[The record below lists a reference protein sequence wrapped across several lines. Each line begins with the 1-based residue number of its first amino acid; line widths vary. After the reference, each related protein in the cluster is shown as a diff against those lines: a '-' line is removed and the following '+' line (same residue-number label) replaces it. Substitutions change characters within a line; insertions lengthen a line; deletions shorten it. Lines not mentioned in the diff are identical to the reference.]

1 MGDDAIEKLSEE
13 QITDALGAYPRWSE
27 IGGQITRTFEFDD
40 FVGSMAFVN
49 KVADYAERV
58 QHHPDILIR
67 YNKVTLTVSTHDAGG
82 ITVKDFELAENANQ
96 CAEQPV

>member
-1 MGDDAIEKLSEE
+1 MGEQAIEKLTEA
-13 QITDALGAYPRWSE
+13 QIEDALGAYPKWSA
-27 IGGQITRTFEFDD
+27 ISGQITRTFEFDD

-49 KVADYAERV
+49 RVAEYAERV

-82 ITVKDFELAENANQ
+82 ISVKDFDLAGNADDL
-96 CAEQPV
+96 VS